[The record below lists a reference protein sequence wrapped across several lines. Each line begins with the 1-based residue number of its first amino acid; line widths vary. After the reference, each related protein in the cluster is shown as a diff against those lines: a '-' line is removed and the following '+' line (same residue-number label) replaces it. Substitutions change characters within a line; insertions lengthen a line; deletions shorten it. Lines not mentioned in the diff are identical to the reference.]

1 MSAASATSRF
11 RALRP
16 EFADVA
22 GDAPRL
28 VHVADVDAHEGP
40 VYVADE
46 DALYFTSLPRRR
58 EDGSRVVAIRRLELD
73 GLDAVGVAT
82 VVADANAANGM
93 ALDASGALVV
103 CEQGG
108 PRRDAAIARIDR
120 ATGEREVLADEVGGV
135 PLSSPNDVVVAR
147 DGAIWFTDPSYGF
160 LQGFRPPPRMRDRVY
175 RRDPATGRSEPAAD
189 GFDKP
194 NGIALSPD
202 ERVLYVTDSGANH
215 EEGSFDA
222 RRPHHVKAFDVHE
235 GGRLDGERVLATT
248 VPGFPDGLKCD
259 RAGRV
264 YASAFSGVQVFDP
277 AGRMLG
283 EIDLPGAVNFAWGGA
298 ARNVLFITTDT
309 AVWAAVLNAE
319 GA

>member
-1 MSAASATSRF
+1 MSPASATSRF
-11 RALRP
+11 RGLRP
-16 EFADVA
+16 AFADVV

-28 VHVADVDAHEGP
+28 VRVADVDAHEGP
-40 VYVADE
+40 VYVAAE
-46 DALYFTSLPRRR
+46 EALYFTSLPRRL
-58 EDGSRVVAIRRLELD
+58 EDGSRLVAIRRLQLD
-73 GLDAVGVAT
+73 GLEAVGVST

-93 ALDASGALVV
+93 ALDSTGALVV

-108 PRRDAAIARIDR
+108 PRRDAAITRIDR
-120 ATGEREVLADEVGGV
+120 ATGERGVLADEVDGV
-135 PLSSPNDVVVAR
+135 PLSSPNDVVVGR
-147 DGAIWFTDPSYGF
+147 DGSIWFTDPSYGF

-175 RRDPATGRSEPAAD
+175 RRDPATGRTEAVAD
-189 GFDKP
+189 SFDKP

-222 RRPHHVKAFDVHE
+222 RRPHHVKAFDVRE
-235 GGRLDGERVLATT
+235 GRLDGERVLATT

-259 RAGRV
+259 REGRV

-277 AGRMLG
+277 DGRMLG
-283 EIDLPGAVNFAWGGA
+283 EVDLPGTVNFAWGGA